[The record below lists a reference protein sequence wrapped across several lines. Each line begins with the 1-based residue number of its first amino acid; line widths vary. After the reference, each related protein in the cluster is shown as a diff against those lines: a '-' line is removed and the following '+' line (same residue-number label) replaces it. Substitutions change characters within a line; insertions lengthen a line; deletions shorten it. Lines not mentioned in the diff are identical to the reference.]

1 MVFKFTIILFN
12 KLHSIPT
19 RYQQIMRLP
28 FLFFA
33 AVFLGLSLQCQQN
46 TNSKTTQKKS
56 LEIPESMQ
64 DAYFASGCFWC
75 VEGVYEKVYGVT
87 EVVSGYAGGTVANPS
102 YYDHGN
108 HAETVAVVYD
118 PKLVSYADLVQVF
131 FDITNP
137 YTLGQAPDFG
147 KSYRSIVFPKNKE
160 QMEIINTFLN
170 KLDGHKIEVLL
181 SQKPSFTIA
190 EDYHQDYV
198 SRLVKGEN
206 VVNKAYGYN
215 VSLPR
220 RQEFIDKTTIR
231 LKKD

>member
-1 MVFKFTIILFN
+1 
-12 KLHSIPT
+12 
-19 RYQQIMRLP
+19 MRLTL
-28 FLFFA
+28 LFFA

-46 TNSKTTQKKS
+46 KNSITTQKKS

-108 HAETVAVVYD
+108 HAETVAVIYD

-137 YTLGQAPDFG
+137 YTMGQAPDFG

-170 KLDGHKIEVLL
+170 KLEGHKIEVLL
-181 SQKPSFTIA
+181 SKKPPFTIA
-190 EDYHQDYV
+190 EDYH
-198 SRLVKGEN
+198 
-206 VVNKAYGYN
+206 
-215 VSLPR
+215 
-220 RQEFIDKTTIR
+220 
-231 LKKD
+231 